1 MKRMKALQNKDV
13 TDKYDDSVDEKKK
26 KYVEKVAYSSASKYP
41 RDVKNVS
48 VYVDED
54 KEVVFL
60 PINSVP
66 VPFHISTI
74 KSISKSEGDRAV
86 FLRIN
91 FYTPAKTIQA
101 KTRNAD
107 AIENQVAA
115 KFPEVVFIKDISI
128 RSTNP
133 THLNK
138 QVRLIKEMQKRLRQK
153 NREKKEMENV
163 VKQAP
168 IKLVRNPPKLQ
179 DLSMRPHLSGRNT
192 HGTLEAHENGFRF
205 RSVRNVLREY
215 INHIHNCNHLYRTL
229 IYHLYRTLIYIT
241 RIPTLEHQNSNTN
254 RYEAR
259 NST

>member
-192 HGTLEAHENGFRF
+192 HGTWCSSCG
-205 RSVRNVLREY
+205 VREIL
-215 INHIHNCNHLYRTL
+215 NHIS
-229 IYHLYRTLIYIT
+229 
-241 RIPTLEHQNSNTN
+241 ENTTS
-254 RYEAR
+254 ELTV
-259 NST
+259 SLFE